1 MLSSGKDNRTLCWDT
16 NKATILSEVTIL
28 ASYLFATAEARD
40 NRTDLIF
47 CHIKVDVST
56 NWNFDV
62 QWSPCLPGI
71 ASTSSLDGKVSVYSL
86 NDFDSSPKT
95 VQTDAFGNVQQ
106 PKKKELTRP
115 PAWLRRP
122 AGATFGFGGTLVRY
136 GPKKPNQRPQI
147 QLHKVVTENAVL
159 ERADK
164 LENVVQQKQ
173 YNEFCEEK
181 VRELATLLAI
191 NF

>member
-1 MLSSGKDNRTLCWDT
+1 M
-16 NKATILSEVTIL
+16 
-28 ASYLFATAEARD
+28 
-40 NRTDLIF
+40 
-47 CHIKVDVST
+47 
-56 NWNFDV
+56 
-62 QWSPCLPGI
+62 
-71 ASTSSLDGKVSVYSL
+71 YSL
-86 NDFDSSPKT
+86 NDFDSTPKS

-136 GPKKPNQRPQI
+136 GPKKPNQKPQI
-147 QLHKVVTENAVL
+147 QLHKVVTESAVL

-164 LENVVQQKQ
+164 LESVVQQKQ

-181 VRELATLLAI
+181 VRAAHLYLAI
-191 NF
+191 TVLILAI